1 MLCRVVREEDE
12 INVDNFLSSPVRK
25 QLSLLSIKL
34 SGRLRIRREANGPK
48 NLDKKFFG
56 CFCLPFRKQLSPL
69 SSIKPSGR
77 LRIRREANGPKNFDK
92 KSSVAQQKKS
102 YESEANIFQFVFV
115 ERRHVFFC
123 SNLNESVQKK
133 GWVCIA
139 YLTILAQ
146 RVVCAFDLW
155 CKTCGVL
162 KYFHKFAAD

>member
-56 CFCLPFRKQLSPL
+56 CFCLPFRKQLSL
-69 SSIKPSGR
+69 LSIKPSGR
-77 LRIRREANGPKNFDK
+77 LRIRRETNGPKNLDK
-92 KSSVAQQKKS
+92 KSSVAQKKS

-115 ERRHVFFC
+115 ERRHVFFVAILMKAC
-123 SNLNESVQKK
+123 KK
-133 GWVCIA
+133 TGGFVSPTLPYWHRGW
-139 YLTILAQ
+139 
-146 RVVCAFDLW
+146 CARSI
-155 CKTCGVL
+155 CGAKLVA
-162 KYFHKFAAD
+162 F